1 MLNEGEICREYR
13 QAKNKN
19 RQIEILAELN
29 ATKPQVIL
37 DILQANGC
45 ISGLTARLKQKPQ
58 QGKRQCA
65 KWDEAM
71 EKELRS
77 LLEQGLSNLEIAER
91 LGVSEGAVRS
101 KLTALGLTRKGL
113 DVLKNRTEE
122 AALLTKTLEQPEGF
136 LNVGV
141 QRIRDVLEK
150 AAQKD
155 MGGILQN
162 MTAHYQEGQLHFSFQ
177 SEAFLYQIMVQ
188 IEKAAA
194 AGTEAAATKR

>member
-77 LLEQGLSNLEIAER
+77 LLEQGISNLEIAER
-91 LGVSEGAVRS
+91 LGVSEGAVRG
-101 KLTALGLTRKGL
+101 KLSALGLTRKGL

-122 AALLTKTLEQPEGF
+122 ELAAKSLEQPEGL
-136 LNVGV
+136 LNEGV
-141 QRIRDVLEK
+141 QRIRDLLEK
-150 AAQKD
+150 VAQKD

-162 MTAHYQEGQLHFSFQ
+162 MTVHYQERRLHFSFQ
-177 SEAFLYQIMVQ
+177 SEDFLYQVMVQ
-188 IEKAAA
+188 IEKAAT

>member
-1 MLNEGEICREYR
+1 MLNEGEICREYQ

-45 ISGLTARLKQKPQ
+45 ISGLTAHLKQKPK
-58 QGKRQCA
+58 QGERQCA

-77 LLEQGLSNLEIAER
+77 LLEQGISNLEIAER
-91 LGVSEGAVRS
+91 LGVSEGAVRG
-101 KLTALGLTRKGL
+101 KLSALGLTRKGL

-122 AALLTKTLEQPEGF
+122 ELAAKSLEQPEGL
-136 LNVGV
+136 LNEGV
-141 QRIRDVLEK
+141 QRIRDLLEK
-150 AAQKD
+150 VAQKD
-155 MGGILQN
+155 MGGTLQN
-162 MTAHYQEGQLHFSFQ
+162 MTVHYQEGRLHFSFQ
-177 SEAFLYQIMVQ
+177 TDDFLYQTMVQ
-188 IEKAAA
+188 IEKAASGA
-194 AGTEAAATKR
+194 TETAATKR

>member
-45 ISGLTARLKQKPQ
+45 ISGLKAQLKQEPK

-71 EKELRS
+71 ERELRS
-77 LLEQGLSNLEIAER
+77 LLEQGVSNLEIAER
-91 LGVSEGAVRS
+91 LGVSEGAVRG
-101 KLTALGLTRKGL
+101 KLTALGLRRKGL

-122 AALLTKTLEQPEGF
+122 ALLTKTLEQPDGF
-136 LNVGV
+136 LNEGL

-162 MTAHYQEGQLHFSFQ
+162 MTVHYQEGQLHFSFQ
-177 SEAFLYQIMVQ
+177 TEDFFYQIMVQ
-188 IEKAAA
+188 IEKAAS
-194 AGTEAAATKR
+194 AGTETAATKR

>member
-45 ISGLTARLKQKPQ
+45 ISGLTAPLKQKPQ

-65 KWDEAM
+65 KWDETM

-77 LLEQGLSNLEIAER
+77 LLEQGISNLEIAER
-91 LGVSEGAVRS
+91 LGVSEGAVRG
-101 KLTALGLTRKGL
+101 KLTTLGLTRKGL

-122 AALLTKTLEQPEGF
+122 ALLAKTLEQPDGF
-136 LNVGV
+136 LNEGV

-150 AAQKD
+150 VAQKD

>member
-1 MLNEGEICREYR
+1 MLNEGEICREYQ

-45 ISGLTARLKQKPQ
+45 ISGLTAHLKQKPK
-58 QGKRQCA
+58 QGERQCA

-77 LLEQGLSNLEIAER
+77 LLEQGISNLEIAER
-91 LGVSEGAVRS
+91 LGVSEGAVRG

-122 AALLTKTLEQPEGF
+122 ALLAKTLEQPDGF
-136 LNVGV
+136 LNEGV

-150 AAQKD
+150 VAQKD

-162 MTAHYQEGQLHFSFQ
+162 MTVHYQEGRLHFSFQ
-177 SEAFLYQIMVQ
+177 SEDFLYQATVQ
-188 IEKAAA
+188 IEKAAT